1 MTPSPKTPTE
11 SRPTPTIEDYLA
23 IIYVM
28 ERDEGEV
35 VAARLAESL
44 EVAPPTVTMT
54 LKRMER
60 DGWIDAI
67 QPLKKGGM
75 RTPNKPGQAGTVEQ
89 GKAIRLTDKGCEAA
103 RSVIRRHMLTE
114 WMLARMLKVPWS
126 RVHAAADRIE
136 HTISEEVESQMRAN
150 LDDPQL
156 CPHGNP
162 LPGYEYVAAGWSP
175 LTEVPP
181 GTRVLIRR
189 IHETAEENPELLE
202 FLEANRIVPG
212 VQAKVSE
219 VLPFNQTLSLQMG
232 KNKVSLGFPTARY
245 IFVEKAA

>member
-1 MTPSPKTPTE
+1 MEHSTKTQTE
-11 SRPTPTIEDYLA
+11 SRPTPTVEDYLA

-44 EVAPPTVTMT
+44 EVAPPTVTVT

-60 DGWIDAI
+60 DGWIASTHNQSAPRAAAKADT
-67 QPLKKGGM
+67 G
-75 RTPNKPGQAGTVEQ
+75 EQ
-89 GKAIRLTDKGCEAA
+89 GKNIRLTDKGCEAA

-126 RVHAAADRIE
+126 HIHAAADQIE
-136 HTISEEVESQMRAN
+136 HTISDEVETQMRNN

-162 LPGYEYVAAGWSP
+162 LPGYEYVAEDWIP
-175 LTEVPP
+175 LTSIPTGEKIV
-181 GTRVLIRR
+181 IRR
-189 IHETAEENPELLE
+189 IHETAEENHALLE
-202 FLEANRIVPG
+202 FLESNGIVPG
-212 VQAKVSE
+212 AQAE
-219 VLPFNQTLSLQMG
+219 VTDILPFNQTLSLQFE
-232 KNKVSLGFPTARY
+232 KQKVALGYPTARY
-245 IFVEKAA
+245 IFVEKVA

>member
-1 MTPSPKTPTE
+1 MTQTLKTPTDL
-11 SRPTPTIEDYLA
+11 RPTPTIEDYLA

-35 VAARLAESL
+35 IAARLAESL
-44 EVAPPTVTMT
+44 EVAPPTVTVT

-60 DGWIDAI
+60 DGWLAAL
-67 QPLKKGGM
+67 PAKG
-75 RTPNKPGQAGTVEQ
+75 
-89 GKAIRLTDKGCEAA
+89 IHLTDKGCEAA

-126 RVHAAADRIE
+126 RVHAEAHQIE
-136 HTISEEVESQMRAN
+136 HTISDEIESRMRLN

-162 LPGYEYVAAGWSP
+162 LPGYEYIAADWLP
-175 LTEVPP
+175 LTAVQP
-181 GTRVLIRR
+181 GQKVIIRR
-189 IHETAEENPELLE
+189 IHETAEENPELMD
-202 FLEANRIVPG
+202 FLEMNGILPG
-212 VQAKVSE
+212 AQAQVCD
-219 VLPFNQTLSLQMG
+219 VLSFNQTLCLQMG
-232 KNKVSLGFPTARY
+232 QKQVALGFPTAKY